1 MDFSEL
7 CKKRES
13 CRSYTG
19 EPVSDEALREILEAG
34 RLAPSACNSQ
44 PWKFYVVGSDSSKL
58 GEMRVAAQIAGNN
71 KFAAKASAF
80 IVVFREKPN
89 YSERVGQ
96 VLFGREFSAID
107 IGITVENMTLCATS
121 LGLGSCILGMFDERA
136 VKQCIGLDKKDK
148 RKVELVLAF
157 GVPVSSEP
165 RAKKRK
171 ATEDIAVFV
180 K

>member
-7 CKKRES
+7 CKRRES
-13 CRSYTG
+13 CRAYTG
-19 EPVSDEALREILEAG
+19 ESVSDEALKQIVEAG

-58 GEMRVAAQIAGNN
+58 DEMRAAAQIAGNN

-80 IVVFREKPN
+80 VVVFREKPN

-107 IGITVENMTLCATS
+107 IGITVENMVLCATS

-136 VKQCIGLDKKDK
+136 VKKSIGLDKKDK

-157 GVPVSSEP
+157 GVPSGTAP
-165 RAKKRK
+165 RPKKRK
-171 ATEDIAVFV
+171 TTEEIAVFV